1 LKEQLAELKMTI
13 QEQQQQNQQPSAPPA
28 LNPHSMSPSDP
39 GMLALREQVAELK
52 TIIQAQQQQLQQ
64 MSTVQS
70 LNPPSLTLPPELAAT
85 IQDIVM
91 ASLSNFRAEFQN
103 LHQTTSAP
111 SPARKK
117 VCPNAQTSESHLSEA
132 SLAAREDDNAAMD
145 LGFMVRL
152 WGIHCHL
159 LRPQVFQW
167 MSGWEMN
174 FPLSEPLVPPEFI
187 LLMRMEFGME
197 PGVER

>member
-1 LKEQLAELKMTI
+1 
-13 QEQQQQNQQPSAPPA
+13 
-28 LNPHSMSPSDP
+28 MSPSDP

-70 LNPPSLTLPPELAAT
+70 PNPPSLLLSPELATT

-91 ASLSNFRAEFQN
+91 ASLSNFQAEFQN
-103 LHQTTSAP
+103 LQQTTSAA

-132 SLAAREDDNAAMD
+132 SLAAREDDNAPMD
-145 LGFMVRL
+145 HV
-152 WGIHCHL
+152 
-159 LRPQVFQW
+159 
-167 MSGWEMN
+167 S
-174 FPLSEPLVPPEFI
+174 
-187 LLMRMEFGME
+187 
-197 PGVER
+197 

>member
-1 LKEQLAELKMTI
+1 
-13 QEQQQQNQQPSAPPA
+13 
-28 LNPHSMSPSDP
+28 
-39 GMLALREQVAELK
+39 MLALREQVAELK

-70 LNPPSLTLPPELAAT
+70 PNPPSLNLPPELATT

-103 LHQTTSAP
+103 LQHTISAP

-132 SLAAREDDNAAMD
+132 SLAAREDDDATMD
-145 LGFMVRL
+145 QLSVRL

-159 LRPQVFQW
+159 LHLQVFQW
-167 MSGWEMN
+167 TSGWETN
-174 FPLSEPLVPPEFI
+174 FPLREPPVPPEVI
-187 LLMRMEFGME
+187 LLMRM
-197 PGVER
+197 

>member
-13 QEQQQQNQQPSAPPA
+13 QAQQQQNQHQPAAPAAP
-28 LNPHSMSPSDP
+28 NPHSMSPLDP

-64 MSTVQS
+64 MTTVQS
-70 LNPPSLTLPPELAAT
+70 PNPPSLNLPPELATT

-103 LHQTTSAP
+103 LQQTTSAL

-132 SLAAREDDNAAMD
+132 SLAARKDDDATMD
-145 LGFMVRL
+145 HV
-152 WGIHCHL
+152 
-159 LRPQVFQW
+159 
-167 MSGWEMN
+167 S
-174 FPLSEPLVPPEFI
+174 
-187 LLMRMEFGME
+187 
-197 PGVER
+197 